1 MEAGIS
7 ISTEAF
13 LLHCHV
19 FSLHVNCAA
28 SQMNIYPLT
37 TLLGI
42 PPFAFRTT
50 LILHAIYSKRCWKHS
65 SEIFIHIDTIASQI
79 HYMNLAVPH
88 HCRTIATSWADDTRQ
103 DAFVLFMAKF
113 GINNNSR
120 PDNICPDFS
129 QFPVSVI
136 VSWHMWHLVRSS
148 AAVDH
153 LLQDSM
159 HCPFRCFVHALV
171 VKSGYLHYHWIVSL
185 FFD

>member
-1 MEAGIS
+1 MRIFLCYAELIKLSLLKYTVIMEAGIS

-19 FSLHVNCAA
+19 FSLHANCAA

-79 HYMNLAVPH
+79 HYMNLAVP
-88 HCRTIATSWADDTRQ
+88 
-103 DAFVLFMAKF
+103 
-113 GINNNSR
+113 
-120 PDNICPDFS
+120 PP
-129 QFPVSVI
+129 
-136 VSWHMWHLVRSS
+136 
-148 AAVDH
+148 
-153 LLQDSM
+153 
-159 HCPFRCFVHALV
+159 
-171 VKSGYLHYHWIVSL
+171 
-185 FFD
+185 